1 MKIKEKL
8 TNSEQRL
15 ICEIKNIA
23 KKISRNKA
31 KGFSTEKL
39 EAAFAN
45 KRAVLESKG
54 LKIKDYAMFTAEK

>member
-1 MKIKEKL
+1 MKTKENL
-8 TNSEQRL
+8 TNSERRL
-15 ICEIKNIA
+15 ICEIQNIA

-45 KRAVLESKG
+45 KRAILESKG
-54 LKIKDYAMFTAEK
+54 LKIKDYAMFTA